1 MEYVSP
7 LDTRV
12 REPEAPSARTGD
24 IAGRRVWL
32 LDIAKNRSAEFL
44 DRTADRLRVSHD
56 HHLHRI
62 RMEVVLRGVQNPF
75 DRNLTHMLAI
85 AVVIV
90 VGQVMHHEY
99 GERGRN

>member
-12 REPEAPSARTGD
+12 REPEEPSARTGD

-44 DRTADRLRVSHD
+44 DRTEEL
-56 HHLHRI
+56 L
-62 RMEVVLRGVQNPF
+62 Q
-75 DRNLTHMLAI
+75 
-85 AVVIV
+85 
-90 VGQVMHHEY
+90 
-99 GERGRN
+99 ERGAEVRRTGKPIFSKPAPESVIEEIALHGDLAVEALAD